1 MNAAVDETGP
11 AWSAHWEDDLAA
23 ADHEALAGL
32 LRRCFPRSRA
42 GFAGTESWASGRPE
56 LRLVARV
63 DGRPAAHAAVLRRFL
78 QLDGGQLGGVG
89 AQLVGDVGLVGV
101 DPDRQG
107 TGLGADLLARTAV
120 ALHGLDLPFGFLT
133 CGEQVAGFYGTA
145 GWVRVDNP
153 VRMIRRD
160 QRVQVYG
167 GVAMVLPVRAGMSEW
182 PAGRLDRNG
191 YEV

>member
-1 MNAAVDETGP
+1 VNAAVGEPGP
-11 AWSAHWEDDLAA
+11 AWSTHWEDDLTA
-23 ADHEALAGL
+23 ADHDVLAGL

-42 GFAGTESWASGRPE
+42 GFPGTQSWASGRPE

-63 DGRPAAHAAVLRRFL
+63 EGRAVAHVAVLRRFL
-78 QLDGGQLGGVG
+78 QLETR
-89 AQLVGDVGLVGV
+89 AQPVGDVGLVGV
-101 DPDRQG
+101 DPERQG
-107 TGLGADLLARTAV
+107 TGLGADLLARTAA
-120 ALHGLDLPFGFLT
+120 ALRELDLPFGFLT
-133 CGEQVAGFYGTA
+133 CGEQVAGFYRTA

-167 GVAMVLPVRAGMSEW
+167 GVSMVLPVRAELAEW
-182 PAGRLDRNG
+182 PTGRLDRNG

>member
-1 MNAAVDETGP
+1 VNAAVGEPGP
-11 AWSAHWEDDLAA
+11 AWSTHWEDDLTA
-23 ADHEALAGL
+23 ADHAVLAGL

-42 GFAGTESWASGRPE
+42 GFPGAESWASGRPE

-63 DGRPAAHAAVLRRFL
+63 DGRPVAHAAVLRRFL
-78 QLDGGQLGGVG
+78 QLERG
-89 AQLVGDVGLVGV
+89 ARLVGDVGLVGV
-101 DPDRQG
+101 DPDRRG
-107 TGLGADLLARTAV
+107 TGLGADLLARTAA
-120 ALHGLDLPFGFLT
+120 ALRELDLPFGFLT
-133 CGEQVAGFYGTA
+133 CGEQVAGFYRAA

-153 VRMIRRD
+153 MRMIRRD

-167 GVAMVLPVRAGMSEW
+167 GVSMALPVRAGMAEW

>member
-1 MNAAVDETGP
+1 VNAAVGEPGP
-11 AWSAHWEDDLAA
+11 AWSTHWEDDLAA

-42 GFAGTESWASGRPE
+42 GFPGAESWASGRPE

-63 DGRPAAHAAVLRRFL
+63 EGRPVAHVAVLRRFL
-78 QLDGGQLGGVG
+78 QLEGG

-107 TGLGADLLARTAV
+107 SGLGADLLARTAA
-120 ALHGLDLPFGFLT
+120 ALRQLDLPFGFLT
-133 CGEQVAGFYGTA
+133 CGEQVAGFYSTA
-145 GWVRVDNP
+145 GWLRVDNP

>member
-1 MNAAVDETGP
+1 MAERVDP
-11 AWSAHWEDDLAA
+11 RWSSLWEDDVAGHE
-23 ADHEALAGL
+23 HEALAGL

-42 GFAGTESWASGRPE
+42 GFDGASSWLSARPE
-56 LRLVARV
+56 LRVVGYEGERPVAHL
-63 DGRPAAHAAVLRRFL
+63 GVLRRFV
-78 QLDGGQLGGVG
+78 QVGDG
-89 AQLVGDVGLVGV
+89 AQLVGDVGLVAV

-107 TGLGADLLARTAV
+107 SGLGAELLDRGAA
-120 ALHGLDLPFGFLT
+120 ALRGLDLPFGFLT
-133 CGEQVAGFYGTA
+133 CGEQVAGFYATA

-182 PAGRLDRNG
+182 PAGGLDRNG

>member
-1 MNAAVDETGP
+1 MNAAVGEPGP
-11 AWSAHWEDDLAA
+11 AWATHWEDDLVAG
-23 ADHEALAGL
+23 DHEALAGL

-42 GFAGTESWASGRPE
+42 GFPGARSWASGRPE
-56 LRLVARV
+56 LRLVGRVAARPV
-63 DGRPAAHAAVLRRFL
+63 AHVAVLRRFL
-78 QLDGGQLGGVG
+78 QLDGGRPDGG

-107 TGLGADLLARTAV
+107 TGLGADLLARTAA
-120 ALHGLDLPFGFLT
+120 ALHGLELPFGFLT
-133 CGEQVAGFYGTA
+133 CGEQVAGFYGTG

-153 VRMIRRD
+153 VRLIRRD

-167 GVAMVLPVRAGMSEW
+167 GMAMVLPVRAGMSEW
-182 PAGRLDRNG
+182 PVGGLDRNG

>member
-1 MNAAVDETGP
+1 VNAAVGEPGP
-11 AWSAHWEDDLAA
+11 AWSTHWEDDLAA

-42 GFAGTESWASGRPE
+42 GFPGAESWASGRPE

-63 DGRPAAHAAVLRRFL
+63 DGHPVAHVAVLRRFL
-78 QLDGGQLGGVG
+78 QLEGG
-89 AQLVGDVGLVGV
+89 ARLVGDVGLVGV

-107 TGLGADLLARTAV
+107 TGLGADLLARTATT
-120 ALHGLDLPFGFLT
+120 LRRLDLPFGFLT
-133 CGEQVAGFYGTA
+133 CGEQVAGFYSTA